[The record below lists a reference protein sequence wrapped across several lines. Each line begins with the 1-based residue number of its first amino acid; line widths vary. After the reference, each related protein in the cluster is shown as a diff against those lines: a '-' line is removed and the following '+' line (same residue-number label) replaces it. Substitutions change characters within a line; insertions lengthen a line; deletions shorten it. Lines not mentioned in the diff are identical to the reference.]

1 MSLRYVILDI
11 IKSYVSWKKNQ
22 KCLDST
28 SRMGLEDLAK
38 SRRFF
43 PGNTL
48 YWMSVNSLYLWKEQ
62 EFKIV
67 EEVWPNL
74 KMKNIGG
81 HTSATILNSCSF
93 QRYRLLTPIQYK
105 VLPGKNLLLFAKSS
119 KPMRE
124 VESRHFWLFFQP
136 KLLFIMSIMTYVR
149 PILILHNLS

>member
-1 MSLRYVILDI
+1 MTQFKYIESSISELSRFSRKFIEGFSLA
-11 IKSYVSWKKNQ
+11 
-22 KCLDST
+22 T
-28 SRMGLEDLAK
+28 SCWTGH
-38 SRRFF
+38 
-43 PGNTL
+43 
-48 YWMSVNSLYLWKEQ
+48 NSLYLWMDQ
-62 EFKIV
+62 EFKEV

-124 VESRHFWLFFQP
+124 VESKHFWLFFQP

-149 PILILHNLS
+149 PILILHCLS